1 MEDIFSIIGKDFR
14 NDRIDIRVSEE
25 EKLKI
30 QKRADKKGLTVS
42 QYCRQSALN
51 YKPSKVLSD
60 EELNTL
66 KELKIAEE
74 KILSFNDALKLY
86 SKNMTKEQR
95 LKFILDVRTLTE
107 WATVIEEAW
116 KVCVDVKKKL

>member
-1 MEDIFSIIGKDFR
+1 M
-14 NDRIDIRVSEE
+14 
-25 EKLKI
+25 
-30 QKRADKKGLTVS
+30 S

-66 KELKIAEE
+66 KELKIAAE

-116 KVCVDVKKKL
+116 KVFVDVKKKL